1 MLLVGRLF
9 EVGKVMLRELNNK
22 DFREFMTTIAGSEDI
37 LEVMEYILQGFVQQ
51 QNCKWLFLRTKYNL
65 ILTDLRPV
73 FKALLA

>member
-1 MLLVGRLF
+1 MLFVGRLF

-51 QNCKWLFLRTKYNL
+51 QNCKWVVIVARKT
-65 ILTDLRPV
+65 V
-73 FKALLA
+73 FGVSHLARL